1 MPVGNTSAVRIE
13 IRVDDKGSVVI
24 RDFGAQVSRVGRQA
38 EASFQGL
45 GRQGEMFNTVLRKT
59 LGLLA
64 TLKMADFA
72 KDTVMAAARY
82 ETLGVSMN
90 RAGRNAGYLP
100 SQMVLFE
107 KQLESQGIAMNEA
120 REVLT
125 SMAAAYMDLSKAAE
139 LASAAQD
146 VAVAAGLNSSETF
159 ASMVRAIK
167 SGEVEI
173 LRTLGLNVQFEASYK
188 SLAQQLHKSTN
199 ALTEQ
204 EKMQARVNVVLEASR
219 GYSALYAEAMTT
231 AGKQI
236 TSFPRY
242 WQNMQDELGK
252 SQLPA
257 VSQLIQD
264 ATKRMKDFTEAVKD
278 PQTQERLASIGDT
291 AVQTFDHL
299 VEIGAL
305 AGDILSKVLDGWNK
319 LPAPLREVGLAGV
332 VFGGAKGAALVA
344 GFSRL
349 YGVADN
355 MDKAIELIQEGRMTL
370 GEFAGMNAQELDQYI
385 KNLDKTDSL
394 STQIEHLKHR
404 RDTALYSNEKA
415 AAESGIA
422 ELTRRKYIAESK
434 GATDSWLQQIRA
446 GEPGTLLDKYTFREP
461 LAAPKTTTTVDDA
474 TTRKILDARKDL
486 ESARLEFLATAAE
499 QSGDEIGSKLLTLRR
514 EYESAVASLHK
525 EMVGAGPEE
534 SSALQG
540 VIDYETRKYE
550 IKRGYLEKS
559 LTAEREEQRAEAQ
572 LKLAQL
578 QGVDTYE
585 AEIAAIRAKYSKA
598 RLQPGS
604 VEGQMADTMEAAEI
618 SAKERERLKTA
629 VQLRGEYAQ
638 MTNHTRNFYAAQ
650 VQLLEIE
657 QTLAK
662 TEEERQVINE
672 RLAEATAHRD
682 GDWLYAA
689 NTSLR
694 EYGATATDTFMG
706 VQSVAMST
714 MGNIEDGFT
723 LMATRGKIEV
733 TDMLRSI
740 QADFT
745 RMMIRQQITGPL
757 AKWASSGGLTSLFA
771 GILHDGG
778 SAATPGRMRLAD
790 ADLFRAAPRYH
801 TGKSGEVPTILRAD
815 EWVFTPQQ
823 MAALGRAGGST
834 APAAPIFNVYVE
846 TESGV
851 SARVGRQES
860 SFDGERW
867 VASVWL
873 QAYQHDTEGMR
884 TFLLAGG
891 GRG

>member
-236 TSFPRY
+236 TSFSRY
-242 WQNMQDELGK
+242 WADMQNELGQ

-257 VSQLIQD
+257 VSQLVQD
-264 ATKRMKDFTEAVKD
+264 ATSRMKEFTAYVKD
-278 PQTQERLASIGDT
+278 PQTQERLAGIGST
-291 AVQTFDHL
+291 AVDTFDTL
-299 VEIGAL
+299 VSFGAE
-305 AGDILSKVLDGWNK
+305 AGGVLETILEGWNK
-319 LPAPLREVGLAGV
+319 LPSIIQQVGILGALMGGAAGVAGLA
-332 VFGGAKGAALVA
+332 A
-344 GFSRL
+344 FS
-349 YGVADN
+349 YAWDWADDW
-355 MDKAIELIQEGRMTL
+355 DKILEAHWQGKLDWKDLNQAFWGDRDEFLQFMET
-370 GEFAGMNAQELDQYI
+370 GESII
-385 KNLDKTDSL
+385 K
-394 STQIEHLKHR
+394 QIEVLKAK
-404 RDTALYSNEKA
+404 RDSALYSDEKEQYQ
-415 AAESGIA
+415 AEIDKLKQKKRLSDARGV
-422 ELTRRKYIAESK
+422 
-434 GATDSWLQQIRA
+434 TDAWLVSPA
-446 GEPGTLLDKYTFREP
+446 LADKYTFREP

-514 EYESAVASLHK
+514 EYESAVASLRK

-540 VIDYETRKYE
+540 VIDYEARKYE

-638 MTNHTRNFYAAQ
+638 MTNHTQNFYAAQ

-689 NTSLR
+689 NAALR

-846 TESGV
+846 TENGV